1 MMQKAGEN
9 INIQSASQKLK
20 SSIKHPVSF
29 VLFVLIAIS
38 VIFTV
43 VSLGFLIGYILING
57 IPNLTPKLFAWHYT
71 TENASMLPA
80 LINTIWMTILAL
92 VIAIPFGI
100 GAAIYMVEYAKKG
113 NKIVEIVRIT
123 AETLTGI
130 PSIVYGLFGMLFFVT
145 TCKMGLSLLAG
156 ALTLSIMVLPVIM
169 RTTEEALLASAG
181 FFSRRKFWTW
191 GRKIA
196 NRIPHRSSTGDTGN
210 FFRNYP
216 GDGTN
221 RRRDRSVDLH
231 CRNRSRDAEKYIF
244 IDTNTGGSHVFTFQ

>member
-29 VLFVLIAIS
+29 VFFVLIAIS

-130 PSIVYGLFGMLFFVT
+130 PSIVYGLL
-145 TCKMGLSLLAG
+145 
-156 ALTLSIMVLPVIM
+156 
-169 RTTEEALLASAG
+169 
-181 FFSRRKFWTW
+181 
-191 GRKIA
+191 
-196 NRIPHRSSTGDTGN
+196 
-210 FFRNYP
+210 
-216 GDGTN
+216 
-221 RRRDRSVDLH
+221 
-231 CRNRSRDAEKYIF
+231 
-244 IDTNTGGSHVFTFQ
+244 